1 MVSLCNAQI
10 LNIIDATHQGTELPM
25 INTLAD
31 RIALRLTAGGF
42 NAQVLVA
49 KESKILQY
57 L

>member
-1 MVSLCNAQI
+1 
-10 LNIIDATHQGTELPM
+10 M

>member
-1 MVSLCNAQI
+1 
-10 LNIIDATHQGTELPM
+10 M

-31 RIALRLTAGGF
+31 RIALRLTSSGF